1 MNAQTSTTLRSSTTV
16 YSTTAHRSAHSETDT
31 GRIADPGNAIT
42 INGITLTAARA
53 PRQNE
58 VFTADA
64 LTFLSSLHREFGA
77 RIAELEPGEP
87 QPQQNNRG
95 GVTGQ
100 QDPAA
105 EAEASWRAL
114 VEKHLAQTD
123 CAFATPRR
131 LTRSEDRIFSQGQ
144 PLSGGLVD
152 FGLHIH
158 RCARR
163 LVSEGRAPF
172 ISLLGLESE
181 QELEIWQEMFARA
194 EELIG
199 LPAGTIRAIT
209 FSTAEDDG
217 GGAILVEKRAR

>member
-1 MNAQTSTTLRSSTTV
+1 MHAQTSTASKPSTAP
-16 YSTTAHRSAHSETDT
+16 SPSGDLQAHAE
-31 GRIADPGNAIT
+31 RIADPSNAIT
-42 INGITLTAARA
+42 INGIMLTAARA

-64 LTFLSSLHREFGA
+64 LSFLSSLHREFGS
-77 RIAELEPGEP
+77 RIAALDPTQL
-87 QPQQNNRG
+87 QPERNFAPSPA
-95 GVTGQ
+95 GQ
-100 QDPAA
+100 QERAL
-105 EAEASWRAL
+105 EAEASWKAL
-114 VEKHLAQTD
+114 VDKHLAPSD

-131 LTRSEDRIFSQGQ
+131 LARSEDRIFSQGQ
-144 PLSGGLVD
+144 PLSAGLVD

-163 LVSEGRAPF
+163 LVAAKRAPF

-181 QELEIWQEMFARA
+181 EELEIWQEMFARA

-209 FSTAEDDG
+209 FSSADDDG
-217 GGAILVEKRAR
+217 GGAILVEKRPG

>member
-1 MNAQTSTTLRSSTTV
+1 MNAQT
-16 YSTTAHRSAHSETDT
+16 TTAIGTQELTNPA
-31 GRIADPGNAIT
+31 NAIT

-64 LTFLSSLHREFGA
+64 LTFLSTLHREFGQ
-77 RIAELEPGEP
+77 RIAELDAGEL
-87 QPQQNNRG
+87 QPQRNFAPSPL
-95 GVTGQ
+95 GQ
-100 QDPAA
+100 KEQAQ
-105 EAEASWRAL
+105 EAEASWKAL
-114 VEKHLAQTD
+114 VDTYLENSD

-131 LTRSEDRIFSQGQ
+131 LTRTEDRIFSQGQ
-144 PLSGGLVD
+144 PLSAGLVD
-152 FGLHIH
+152 FALHIQ

-163 LVSEGRAPF
+163 LVSQKRAPF

-181 QELEIWQEMFARA
+181 EELEIWQEMFTRA

-199 LPAGTIRAIT
+199 LPASTIRAIT
-209 FSTAEDDG
+209 FSAAKDDG

>member
-1 MNAQTSTTLRSSTTV
+1 MNAQTSIAPKPST
-16 YSTTAHRSAHSETDT
+16 RPETHAE
-31 GRIADPGNAIT
+31 RMADPGNGIT

-53 PRQNE
+53 SRQNE

-64 LTFLSSLHREFGA
+64 LSFLSSLHREFGE
-77 RIAELEPGEP
+77 RIAALDPTQL
-87 QPQQNNRG
+87 QPERNFAPS
-95 GVTGQ
+95 
-100 QDPAA
+100 PAGHKERA
-105 EAEASWRAL
+105 MEAEASWKAL
-114 VEKHLAQTD
+114 VDKHLAQSG

-144 PLSGGLVD
+144 PLSAGLVD
-152 FGLHIH
+152 FGLHIQ

-163 LVSEGRAPF
+163 LVAEKRAPF
-172 ISLLGLESE
+172 ISLLGLERE
-181 QELEIWQEMFARA
+181 EELEIWQEMFARA

-209 FSTAEDDG
+209 FSSADDDR